1 MGVWVRLPFELQ
13 TNLKCL
19 MIMNNVY
26 FGNEGMTSTT
36 ANHYCNICKELI
48 KGIEK
53 KLYGVK
59 FYQTSISAI
68 GSAEKQL
75 MSQGS
80 SDISFIDDA
89 LREIA
94 EANSFCAWVREAIKE
109 KEAQQ
114 LAVNRKDL
122 DEWLKEQGIEIKEEP
137 DYPESERIVEE
148 QDIINTWDINKLN
161 KYYRLGAFASAIGNY
176 IHPGKA
182 VKNYNDARVDLH
194 KVVNTPINV
203 EGSGRDTIL
212 HYHVPTITPDVVD
225 AQFLKMQDM
234 HRSYEKELNAMKAEL
249 KETVNNMNQQRYD
262 EHQVKIDAYYAEH
275 REYVAWKNEMRNK
288 LNKWKVSE
296 TERLS
301 KLKIV
306 IPKDLKDIFQK
317 VKAVDSK

>member
-1 MGVWVRLPFELQ
+1 
-13 TNLKCL
+13 
-19 MIMNNVY
+19 MNNVY

-36 ANHYCNICKELI
+36 ANHYANIAKEMI
-48 KGIEK
+48 KRTEK

-68 GSAEKQL
+68 GSSERQL

-114 LAVNRKDL
+114 LAVSRKDL
-122 DEWLKEQGIEIKEEP
+122 DAWLEEQGIEIKKEP
-137 DYPESERIVEE
+137 KYPENVKVVEE
-148 QDIINTWDINKLN
+148 QDIINTWDINKMN
-161 KYYRLGAFASAIGNY
+161 KYYRLEAYASTIGNY
-176 IHPGKA
+176 IHPGKN
-182 VKNYNDARVDLH
+182 VKNYNDARRAMH
-194 KVVNTPINV
+194 HAINNPITK
-203 EGSGRDTIL
+203 EGSGRDTVL
-212 HYHVPTITPDVVD
+212 YYSEATVDPDMVD
-225 AQFLKMQDM
+225 SQFLKMQDM

-249 KETVNNMNQQRYD
+249 KETVNNINQQRYD
-262 EHQVKIDAYYAEH
+262 EYQVKIDAYYAED
-275 REYVAWKNEMRNK
+275 RAYNAWQKEMRNK
-288 LNKWKVSE
+288 LNKCKVSE

-306 IPKDLKDIFQK
+306 VPKDLNGIFQK

>member
-1 MGVWVRLPFELQ
+1 
-13 TNLKCL
+13 
-19 MIMNNVY
+19 MNNVY

-36 ANHYCNICKELI
+36 ANHYANIAKEMI
-48 KGIEK
+48 KRTEK

-109 KEAQQ
+109 KEDQQ
-114 LAVNRKDL
+114 LAVSRKDL
-122 DEWLKEQGIEIKEEP
+122 NEWLKEQGIEIKKEP
-137 DYPESERIVEE
+137 KYPDSYDNITEREV
-148 QDIINTWDINKLN
+148 INTWDINKRN
-161 KYYRLGAFASAIGNY
+161 KYLRLEAYASTIGNY

-182 VKNYNDARVDLH
+182 VKNYNDARIAMH
-194 KVVNTPINV
+194 NAINNPITK

-212 HYHVPTITPDVVD
+212 YYVETTVEPDVVD
-225 AQFLKMQDM
+225 TQFLKMQDM
-234 HRSYEKELNAMKAEL
+234 HRNYEKELNAMKAEL
-249 KETVNNMNQQRYD
+249 METVNNTNQQRCD
-262 EHQVKIDAYYAEH
+262 EYQVKIDAYYAEE
-275 REYVAWKNEMRNK
+275 RAYNAWQKEMRNK

-306 IPKDLKDIFQK
+306 VPKDLSGIFQK

>member
-1 MGVWVRLPFELQ
+1 
-13 TNLKCL
+13 
-19 MIMNNVY
+19 MNNVY

-36 ANHYCNICKELI
+36 GNHYCNICKELI

-122 DEWLKEQGIEIKEEP
+122 DVWLEEQDIEIKKEP
-137 DYPESERIVEE
+137 KYPENVKIVEE
-148 QDIINTWDINKLN
+148 QDIINTWDINKMN
-161 KYYRLGAFASAIGNY
+161 KYYRLEAYASTIGNY
-176 IHPGKA
+176 IHPGKN
-182 VKNYNDARVDLH
+182 VKNYNDARRAMH
-194 KVVNTPINV
+194 HAINNPITK
-203 EGSGRDTIL
+203 EGSGRDTVL
-212 HYHVPTITPDVVD
+212 YYSEATVDPDMVD
-225 AQFLKMQDM
+225 SQFLKMQDM

-249 KETVNNMNQQRYD
+249 KETVNNINQQRYD
-262 EHQVKIDAYYAEH
+262 EYQVKIDAYYAEE
-275 REYVAWKNEMRNK
+275 RAYNAWQKEMRNK

>member
-1 MGVWVRLPFELQ
+1 
-13 TNLKCL
+13 

-36 ANHYCNICKELI
+36 GNHYCNICKELI
-48 KGIEK
+48 KGLEK

-114 LAVNRKDL
+114 LAVNRKEL
-122 DEWLKEQGIEIKEEP
+122 YEWMKEQGIEIKKEPEYPDGERDVTEE
-137 DYPESERIVEE
+137 
-148 QDIINTWDINKLN
+148 DIINTWDINKRN
-161 KYYRLGAFASAIGNY
+161 KYLRLEAYASTIGNY
-176 IHPGKA
+176 IHPGKN
-182 VKNYNDARVDLH
+182 VKNYNDARRAMH
-194 KVVNTPINV
+194 NAINNPITK
-203 EGSGRDTIL
+203 EGSGRDTVL
-212 HYHVPTITPDVVD
+212 YYSETTVDPDVVD

-234 HRSYEKELNAMKAEL
+234 HRNYEKELNAMKAEL
-249 KETVNNMNQQRYD
+249 KEIVNNLNQQKCD
-262 EHQVKIDAYYAEH
+262 ALQLKIDAYYAEH
-275 REYVAWKNEMRNK
+275 REYNAWHNEMRNK

>member
-1 MGVWVRLPFELQ
+1 MGVWVRLPFELL

-36 ANHYCNICKELI
+36 ANHYANIAKEMI
-48 KGIEK
+48 KRTEK

-80 SDISFIDDA
+80 SDISFIEDA

-122 DEWLKEQGIEIKEEP
+122 DVWLEEQGIEIKKEP
-137 DYPESERIVEE
+137 KYPENVKVVEE

-161 KYYRLGAFASAIGNY
+161 KYYRLEAYASTIGNY
-176 IHPGKA
+176 IHPGKN
-182 VKNYNDARVDLH
+182 VKNYNDARRAMH
-194 KVVNTPINV
+194 NAINNPITK

-212 HYHVPTITPDVVD
+212 YYAETTVDPDAVD
-225 AQFLKMQDM
+225 TQFLKLQDM

-249 KETVNNMNQQRYD
+249 KETVNNMNQQRYND
-262 EHQVKIDAYYAEH
+262 HQVMIDAYYAEE
-275 REYVAWKNEMRNK
+275 RAYNAWYNEMRNK

>member
-1 MGVWVRLPFELQ
+1 
-13 TNLKCL
+13 
-19 MIMNNVY
+19 MNNVY

-36 ANHYCNICKELI
+36 GNHYCNICKELI
-48 KGIEK
+48 KGLEK

-114 LAVNRKDL
+114 LAVNRKEL
-122 DEWLKEQGIEIKEEP
+122 YEWMKEQGIEIKKEPEYPDGERDVTEE
-137 DYPESERIVEE
+137 
-148 QDIINTWDINKLN
+148 DIINTWDINKRN
-161 KYYRLGAFASAIGNY
+161 KYLRLEAYASTIGNY
-176 IHPGKA
+176 IHPGKN
-182 VKNYNDARVDLH
+182 VKNYNDARRAMH
-194 KVVNTPINV
+194 NAINNPITK
-203 EGSGRDTIL
+203 EGTGRDTVL
-212 HYHVPTITPDVVD
+212 YYSETTVDPDVVD

-234 HRSYEKELNAMKAEL
+234 HRNYEKELNAMKAEL
-249 KETVNNMNQQRYD
+249 KEIVNNLNQQKCD
-262 EHQVKIDAYYAEH
+262 ALQLKIDAYYAEH
-275 REYVAWKNEMRNK
+275 REYNAWHNEMRNK

>member
-1 MGVWVRLPFELQ
+1 MGVWVRLPFELLI
-13 TNLKCL
+13 NLKCL
-19 MIMNNVY
+19 MVMNNVY

-36 ANHYCNICKELI
+36 ANHYANIAKEMI
-48 KGIEK
+48 KRTEK

-122 DEWLKEQGIEIKEEP
+122 NEWLKDQGIEIKEEP
-137 DYPESERIVEE
+137 DYPDSESIISEE
-148 QDIINTWDINKLN
+148 DIINTWDINKRN
-161 KYYRLGAFASAIGNY
+161 KYLRLEAYASTIGNY
-176 IHPGKA
+176 IHPGKN
-182 VKNYNDARVDLH
+182 VKNYNDARRAMH
-194 KVVNTPINV
+194 HAVNNPITK
-203 EGSGRDTIL
+203 EGSGRDTVL
-212 HYHVPTITPDVVD
+212 YYSETTVDPDVVD

-249 KETVNNMNQQRYD
+249 KEIVNNLNQQRCD
-262 EHQVKIDAYYAEH
+262 EYQVKIDAYYAEH
-275 REYVAWKNEMRNK
+275 REYKAWQNEMRNK

-306 IPKDLKDIFQK
+306 VPKDLKDIFQK

>member
-1 MGVWVRLPFELQ
+1 
-13 TNLKCL
+13 

-36 ANHYCNICKELI
+36 GNHYCNICKELI

-114 LAVNRKDL
+114 LAVSRKDL
-122 DEWLKEQGIEIKEEP
+122 YEWMKEQGIEIKKEP
-137 DYPESERIVEE
+137 KYPENVKIVEE
-148 QDIINTWDINKLN
+148 QDIINTWDINKMN
-161 KYYRLGAFASAIGNY
+161 KYYRLEAYASTIGNY
-176 IHPGKA
+176 IHPGKN
-182 VKNYNDARVDLH
+182 VKNYNDARRAMH
-194 KVVNTPINV
+194 HAINNPITK
-203 EGSGRDTIL
+203 EGSGRDTVL
-212 HYHVPTITPDVVD
+212 YYSEATVDPDMVD
-225 AQFLKMQDM
+225 SQFLKMQDM

-249 KETVNNMNQQRYD
+249 KETVNNINQQRYD
-262 EHQVKIDAYYAEH
+262 EYQVKIDAYYAEE
-275 REYVAWKNEMRNK
+275 RAYNAWQSEMRNK

-306 IPKDLKDIFQK
+306 IPKDLSGIFQK

>member
-1 MGVWVRLPFELQ
+1 
-13 TNLKCL
+13 
-19 MIMNNVY
+19 MNNVY

-36 ANHYCNICKELI
+36 ANHYANIAKEMI
-48 KGIEK
+48 KRTEK

-68 GSAEKQL
+68 GSTEKQL

-94 EANSFCAWVREAIKE
+94 EANAFCAWVREAIKE

-137 DYPESERIVEE
+137 DYPDSERIVEE

-225 AQFLKMQDM
+225 TQFLKMQDM

-306 IPKDLKDIFQK
+306 IPKDLSGIFQK

>member
-1 MGVWVRLPFELQ
+1 
-13 TNLKCL
+13 
-19 MIMNNVY
+19 MNNVY
-26 FGNEGMTSTT
+26 FAKEGEAGMTSTT
-36 ANHYCNICKELI
+36 GSHYANIAKEMI
-48 KGIEK
+48 KSTEK

-68 GSAEKQL
+68 GSSERQL

-122 DEWLKEQGIEIKEEP
+122 YEWMKEQGIETREEP
-137 DYPESERIVEE
+137 EYPDSERDVTE

-182 VKNYNDARVDLH
+182 VRNYNDARVDLH

-212 HYHVPTITPDVVD
+212 HYHEPTITPDVVD

-249 KETVNNMNQQRYD
+249 KEIVNNTNQQRYD
-262 EHQVKIDAYYAEH
+262 EYQVKIDAYYAEH
-275 REYVAWKNEMRNK
+275 REYKAWQNEMRNK

>member
-1 MGVWVRLPFELQ
+1 
-13 TNLKCL
+13 
-19 MIMNNVY
+19 MNNVY

-36 ANHYCNICKELI
+36 ANHYANIAKEMI
-48 KGIEK
+48 KRTEK

-68 GSAEKQL
+68 GSSERQL

-122 DEWLKEQGIEIKEEP
+122 NEWLKEQGIEIKKEP
-137 DYPESERIVEE
+137 EYPDDYVNISEQNVI
-148 QDIINTWDINKLN
+148 DTWDISKRS
-161 KYYRLGAFASAIGNY
+161 KYLRLEAYASTIGNY
-176 IHPGKA
+176 IHPGKT
-182 VKNYNDARVDLH
+182 VKNYNDARIAMH
-194 KVVNTPINV
+194 NAINNPITK

-212 HYHVPTITPDVVD
+212 YYVETTVEPDIVD
-225 AQFLKMQDM
+225 TQFLKMQDM

-249 KETVNNMNQQRYD
+249 KETVNNTNQQRCD
-262 EHQVKIDAYYAEH
+262 EYQVKIDAYYAEH
-275 REYVAWKNEMRNK
+275 REYNAWKNEMRNK

-306 IPKDLKDIFQK
+306 IPKGLKDIFQK

>member
-1 MGVWVRLPFELQ
+1 
-13 TNLKCL
+13 
-19 MIMNNVY
+19 MNNVY

-36 ANHYCNICKELI
+36 ANHYANIAKEMI
-48 KGIEK
+48 KRTEK

-68 GSAEKQL
+68 GSSERQL

-109 KEAQQ
+109 KEDQQ
-114 LAVNRKDL
+114 LAVSRKDL
-122 DEWLKEQGIEIKEEP
+122 NEWLKEQGIEIKKEP
-137 DYPESERIVEE
+137 KYPDSYDNITEREV
-148 QDIINTWDINKLN
+148 INTWDINKRN
-161 KYYRLGAFASAIGNY
+161 KYLRLEAYASTIGNY

-182 VKNYNDARVDLH
+182 VKNYNDARIAMH
-194 KVVNTPINV
+194 NAINNPITK

-212 HYHVPTITPDVVD
+212 YYVETTVEPDVVD
-225 AQFLKMQDM
+225 TQFLKMQDM
-234 HRSYEKELNAMKAEL
+234 HRNYEKELNAMKAEL
-249 KETVNNMNQQRYD
+249 METVNNTNQQRCD
-262 EHQVKIDAYYAEH
+262 EYQVKIDAYYAEE
-275 REYVAWKNEMRNK
+275 RAYNAWQKEMRNK

-306 IPKDLKDIFQK
+306 VPKDLSGIFQK

>member
-1 MGVWVRLPFELQ
+1 
-13 TNLKCL
+13 
-19 MIMNNVY
+19 MNNVY
-26 FGNEGMTSTT
+26 FGPSGITSTEGNHL
-36 ANHYCNICKELI
+36 ANIAKEMI
-48 KGIEK
+48 KCTEK

-68 GSAEKQL
+68 GSSARQL

-109 KEAQQ
+109 KEDQQ
-114 LAVNRKDL
+114 LAVSRKDIN
-122 DEWLKEQGIEIKEEP
+122 EWLKEQGIEIKEEP
-137 DYPESERIVEE
+137 VYPDSYDNITER
-148 QDIINTWDINKLN
+148 DIINTWDINKRN
-161 KYYRLGAFASAIGNY
+161 KYLKLEAYASTIGNY

-182 VKNYNDARVDLH
+182 VKNYNDARIAMH
-194 KVVNTPINV
+194 NAINNPITK

-212 HYHVPTITPDVVD
+212 YYVETTVEPDVVD

-234 HRSYEKELNAMKAEL
+234 HRNYEKELNAMKAEL
-249 KETVNNMNQQRYD
+249 KETVNNINQQKCD
-262 EHQVKIDAYYAEH
+262 EYQVKIDAYYADH
-275 REYVAWKNEMRNK
+275 REYNAWRNEMRNK

-306 IPKDLKDIFQK
+306 VPKDLKDIFQK

>member
-1 MGVWVRLPFELQ
+1 
-13 TNLKCL
+13 
-19 MIMNNVY
+19 MNNVY

-36 ANHYCNICKELI
+36 ANHYANIAKEMI
-48 KGIEK
+48 KCTEK

-68 GSAEKQL
+68 GSSARQL

-109 KEAQQ
+109 KETQQ
-114 LAVNRKDL
+114 LAVSRKDL
-122 DEWLKEQGIEIKEEP
+122 DAWLEEQGIEIKKEP
-137 DYPESERIVEE
+137 KYPENVKIVEE
-148 QDIINTWDINKLN
+148 QDIINTWDINKMN
-161 KYYRLGAFASAIGNY
+161 KYYRLEAYASTIGNY
-176 IHPGKA
+176 IHPGKN
-182 VKNYNDARVDLH
+182 VKNYNDARIAMH
-194 KVVNTPINV
+194 NAINNPITK
-203 EGSGRDTIL
+203 EGSGRDTVL
-212 HYHVPTITPDVVD
+212 YYSEATVDPDMVD
-225 AQFLKMQDM
+225 SQFLKMQDM
-234 HRSYEKELNAMKAEL
+234 HRNYEKELNAMKAEL
-249 KETVNNMNQQRYD
+249 KETVNNINQQRCD
-262 EHQVKIDAYYAEH
+262 EYQVKIDAYYADH
-275 REYVAWKNEMRNK
+275 REYKAWQNEMRNK

-306 IPKDLKDIFQK
+306 IPKDLNGIFQK

>member
-1 MGVWVRLPFELQ
+1 
-13 TNLKCL
+13 

-36 ANHYCNICKELI
+36 ANHYANIAKEMI
-48 KGIEK
+48 KCTEK

-68 GSAEKQL
+68 GSTAKQL

-114 LAVNRKDL
+114 LAVSRKDL
-122 DEWLKEQGIEIKEEP
+122 NEWMKEQGIEIKEEP
-137 DYPESERIVEE
+137 EYPDGERDVTEE
-148 QDIINTWDINKLN
+148 DIINTWDINKRN
-161 KYYRLGAFASAIGNY
+161 KYLRLEAYASTIGNY
-176 IHPGKA
+176 IHPGKN
-182 VKNYNDARVDLH
+182 VKNYNDARRAMH
-194 KVVNTPINV
+194 NAINNPITK

-212 HYHVPTITPDVVD
+212 FYVETTVDPDMVD

-249 KETVNNMNQQRYD
+249 RETVNNINQQKCD
-262 EHQVKIDAYYAEH
+262 ALQLKIDAYYAEH
-275 REYVAWKNEMRNK
+275 REYIAWKNEMRNK

>member
-1 MGVWVRLPFELQ
+1 
-13 TNLKCL
+13 
-19 MIMNNVY
+19 MNNVY
-26 FGNEGMTSTT
+26 FAKEGEAGMTSTT
-36 ANHYCNICKELI
+36 GSHYANIAKEMI
-48 KGIEK
+48 KSTEK

-114 LAVNRKDL
+114 LAVSRKDL
-122 DEWLKEQGIEIKEEP
+122 DAWLEEQGIEIKKEP
-137 DYPESERIVEE
+137 KYPENVKIVEE
-148 QDIINTWDINKLN
+148 QDIINTWDINKMN
-161 KYYRLGAFASAIGNY
+161 KYYRLEAYASTIGNY
-176 IHPGKA
+176 IHPGKN
-182 VKNYNDARVDLH
+182 VKNYNDARRAMH
-194 KVVNTPINV
+194 HAINNPITK
-203 EGSGRDTIL
+203 EGSGRDTVL
-212 HYHVPTITPDVVD
+212 YYSEATVDPDMVD
-225 AQFLKMQDM
+225 SQFLKMQDM

-249 KETVNNMNQQRYD
+249 KETVNNINQQRYD
-262 EHQVKIDAYYAEH
+262 EYQVKIDAYYAED
-275 REYVAWKNEMRNK
+275 RAYNAWQKEMRNK

-306 IPKDLKDIFQK
+306 IPKDLSGIFQK

>member
-1 MGVWVRLPFELQ
+1 
-13 TNLKCL
+13 
-19 MIMNNVY
+19 MNNVY

-36 ANHYCNICKELI
+36 ANHYANIAKEMI
-48 KGIEK
+48 KRTEK

-68 GSAEKQL
+68 GSSERQL

-114 LAVNRKDL
+114 LVVNRKDL
-122 DEWLKEQGIEIKEEP
+122 NEWMKEQGIETREEP
-137 DYPESERIVEE
+137 KYPENVKVVEE
-148 QDIINTWDINKLN
+148 QDIINTWDINKMN
-161 KYYRLGAFASAIGNY
+161 KYYRLEAYASTIGNY
-176 IHPGKA
+176 IHPGKN
-182 VKNYNDARVDLH
+182 VKNYNDARRAMH
-194 KVVNTPINV
+194 HAINNPITK
-203 EGSGRDTIL
+203 EGSGRDTVL
-212 HYHVPTITPDVVD
+212 YYSEATVDPDMVD
-225 AQFLKMQDM
+225 SQFLKMQDM

-249 KETVNNMNQQRYD
+249 KETVNNINQQRYD
-262 EHQVKIDAYYAEH
+262 EYQVRIDAYYAED
-275 REYVAWKNEMRNK
+275 RAYNAWQKEMRNK

-306 IPKDLKDIFQK
+306 IPKDLSGIFQK

>member
-1 MGVWVRLPFELQ
+1 
-13 TNLKCL
+13 
-19 MIMNNVY
+19 MNNVY

-36 ANHYCNICKELI
+36 ANHYANIAKEMI
-48 KGIEK
+48 KRTEK

-68 GSAEKQL
+68 GSSERQL

-109 KEAQQ
+109 KEDQQ
-114 LAVNRKDL
+114 LAVSRKDL
-122 DEWLKEQGIEIKEEP
+122 NEWLKEQGIEIKKEP
-137 DYPESERIVEE
+137 KYPDSYDNITEREV
-148 QDIINTWDINKLN
+148 INTWDINKRN
-161 KYYRLGAFASAIGNY
+161 KYLRLEAYASTIGNY

-182 VKNYNDARVDLH
+182 VKNYNDARIAMH
-194 KVVNTPINV
+194 NAINNPITK

-212 HYHVPTITPDVVD
+212 YYVETTVEPDVVD
-225 AQFLKMQDM
+225 TQFLKMQDM
-234 HRSYEKELNAMKAEL
+234 HRNYEKELNAMKAEL
-249 KETVNNMNQQRYD
+249 METVNNTNQQRCD
-262 EHQVKIDAYYAEH
+262 EYQVKIDAYYAEE
-275 REYVAWKNEMRNK
+275 RAYNAWQKEMRNK

-306 IPKDLKDIFQK
+306 VPKDLNGIFQK

>member
-1 MGVWVRLPFELQ
+1 
-13 TNLKCL
+13 
-19 MIMNNVY
+19 MNNVY
-26 FGNEGMTSTT
+26 FGIEGMTSTT
-36 ANHYCNICKELI
+36 ANHYANIAKEMI
-48 KGIEK
+48 KRTEK

-68 GSAEKQL
+68 GSSERQL

-122 DEWLKEQGIEIKEEP
+122 NEWLKEQGIEIKKEP
-137 DYPESERIVEE
+137 EYPDDYVNISEQNVI
-148 QDIINTWDINKLN
+148 DTWDISKRS
-161 KYYRLGAFASAIGNY
+161 KYLRLEAYASTIGNY
-176 IHPGKA
+176 IHPGKT
-182 VKNYNDARVDLH
+182 VKNYNDARIAMH
-194 KVVNTPINV
+194 NAINNPITK

-212 HYHVPTITPDVVD
+212 YYVETTVEPDIVD
-225 AQFLKMQDM
+225 TQFLKMQDM

-249 KETVNNMNQQRYD
+249 KETVNNTNQQRCD
-262 EHQVKIDAYYAEH
+262 EYQVKIDAYYAEH
-275 REYVAWKNEMRNK
+275 REYNAWHNEMRNK

-306 IPKDLKDIFQK
+306 VPKDLKDIFQK